1 MLSACAVQCVLL
13 HVLHLLGYVDCTFGK
28 TDVLQNIFSL
38 GENTDLEGFNKDA
51 ENITDENAQFTT
63 TIILRDET
71 KNVTLP
77 PKAHGY
83 ILLDDDYE
91 KLLPAKT
98 DNQNVT
104 TVAVGMNVNSITRID
119 SKAMIVGLEI
129 SVTLVWEDDR
139 IKWPKGK
146 PEAGESFLL
155 DPAVLR

>member
-1 MLSACAVQCVLL
+1 MLLKHVQVQCL

-28 TDVLQNIFSL
+28 TDVLQNILSL
-38 GENTDLEGFNKDA
+38 GENNYLELLNKDD
-51 ENITDENAQFTT
+51 ENITNEKAQFTT

-71 KNVTLP
+71 KNATLP

-91 KLLPAKT
+91 KLLAAKT
-98 DNQNVT
+98 DNQNIT

-146 PEAGESFLL
+146 PEAGDSFLL
-155 DPAVLR
+155 DPVVLR